1 MIAQQ
6 RLLELGQIAAVRQR
20 RYLVEGIVA
29 PQNASD
35 SAIPGGNQAS
45 SLNLYPADQISF
57 MIHEDQCSGSA
68 CAGDR
73 GSRDYFG

>member
-35 SAIPGGNQAS
+35 SAIPGGN
-45 SLNLYPADQISF
+45 
-57 MIHEDQCSGSA
+57 
-68 CAGDR
+68 
-73 GSRDYFG
+73 